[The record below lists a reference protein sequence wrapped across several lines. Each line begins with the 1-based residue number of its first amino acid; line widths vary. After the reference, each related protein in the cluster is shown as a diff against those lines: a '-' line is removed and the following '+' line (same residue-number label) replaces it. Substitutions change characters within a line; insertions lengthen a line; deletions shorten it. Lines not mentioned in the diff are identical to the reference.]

1 VFKSAQTSVMNMD
14 CPFSNL
20 ESEQP
25 NSVSFLPDG
34 QEQCLAEEKSVLLDA
49 YAVNDHPQKLIPA
62 GARRDWMDGFTDRH
76 AYRCLPLAIANT
88 YGWQLILPVD
98 VTAEWNGGMAKE
110 DLTIACA
117 HRHQA
122 VSNFRNGVLTF
133 DVAYIFRT
141 APGYHLLVTGPT
153 NTFKDGIAPMTA
165 VIETDWLPYTFTF
178 NYRFTR
184 PGRVTWQAGEPYAQI
199 CVIAANLQNDIVPVI
214 RDLRENPQLE
224 ADHLAWRLRRTDLRS
239 GLSKTRSAAK
249 LRAWD
254 KDYFLGRQA
263 DGRPAQAAHTMK
275 LRLKEPIDA
284 RKA

>member
-1 VFKSAQTSVMNMD
+1 MD

-20 ESEQP
+20 ESERP
-25 NSVSFLPDG
+25 NSASSLPD
-34 QEQCLAEEKSVLLDA
+34 QQRLSLPEEKTVLLEA
-49 YAVNDHPQKLIPA
+49 YAVSDHPQELIPA
-62 GARRDWMDGFTDRH
+62 GARRDWMDGFTNHH

-110 DLTIACA
+110 DLTITCA

-133 DVAYIFRT
+133 DVGYIFRT

-153 NTFKDGIAPMTA
+153 NTFKDSVAPMAA
-165 VIETDWLPYTFTF
+165 VVETDWLPYTFTF
-178 NYRFTR
+178 NYQFTR
-184 PGRVTWQAGEPYAQI
+184 PGRVTWKAGEPYAQI
-199 CVIAANLQNDIVPVI
+199 CVITANLQNSVVPVI
-214 RDLRENPQLE
+214 RDLRENPKLE
-224 ADHLAWRLRRTDLRS
+224 GDHLAWRARRADLRS
-239 GLSKTRSAAK
+239 NLKSKRSKAQSDAMP
-249 LRAWD
+249 RAWD
-254 KDYFLGRQA
+254 KDYFLGRYA
-263 DGRPAQAAHTMK
+263 DGRPAQAEHTMK

>member
-1 VFKSAQTSVMNMD
+1 MD

-20 ESEQP
+20 DSDRPTAASSVPDEQGLSP
-25 NSVSFLPDG
+25 
-34 QEQCLAEEKSVLLDA
+34 AEEKSVSLEA
-49 YAVNDHPQKLIPA
+49 YAVNDHPQKMIPA
-62 GARRDWMDGFTDRH
+62 AARRDWMDGFTDHH

-110 DLTIACA
+110 DLTITCA

-178 NYRFTR
+178 NYQFTR

-199 CVIAANLQNDIVPVI
+199 CVITANLQNDIVPVI
-214 RDLRENPQLE
+214 RDLREDPQLE
-224 ADHLAWRLRRTDLRS
+224 ANHAAWRVRRTALRS
-239 GLSKTRSAAK
+239 KQSQKASAAK
-249 LRAWD
+249 PRVWD
-254 KDYFLGRQA
+254 KDYFLGRYA
-263 DGRPAQAAHTMK
+263 DGLPTQAVHTMK
-275 LRLKEPIDA
+275 LRLTEPIDA
-284 RKA
+284 RKG